1 MLTWKITSF
10 PKRTP
15 PSETSSQPLGMQRWE
30 RWVPVTKLNSLF
42 SSLVGMYLTDLTYID
57 TIHPNTGG
65 LDDARTRKVLLPSL
79 VFEIRYAEIFCHV
92 TQRNYHSGRLGCH
105 AKELRGIQKGCCGG
119 DYQPSSQDGND
130 EEIAELIHR
139 LLFFC
144 FLFSFLS
151 FSLLLL

>member
-1 MLTWKITSF
+1 
-10 PKRTP
+10 
-15 PSETSSQPLGMQRWE
+15 MQRWE

-79 VFEIRYAEIFCHV
+79 VFEVRYASIFYHV
-92 TQRNYHSGRLGCH
+92 RQRNYHSGRLGCH
-105 AKELRGIQKGCCGG
+105 AKELRDIQNGCCGG
-119 DYQPSSQDGND
+119 DYQPSNQDGND

-139 LLFFC
+139 LLFFFFC

>member
-1 MLTWKITSF
+1 
-10 PKRTP
+10 
-15 PSETSSQPLGMQRWE
+15 MQRWE

-105 AKELRGIQKGCCGG
+105 AKELRAIQKGCCEG

-139 LLFFC
+139 LLFFALC
-144 FLFSFLS
+144 FTFFLS
-151 FSLLLL
+151 LYYCYR

>member
-1 MLTWKITSF
+1 
-10 PKRTP
+10 
-15 PSETSSQPLGMQRWE
+15 
-30 RWVPVTKLNSLF
+30 
-42 SSLVGMYLTDLTYID
+42 MYLTDLTYID

-105 AKELRGIQKGCCGG
+105 AKELRDIQKGCCEG

-130 EEIAELIHR
+130 EEIAELSHR

-151 FSLLLL
+151 FFLFITVIDE